1 MNKIEYTPDNL
12 SHHKVNI
19 YNWITHGIIIN
30 GSRYILKE
38 FIINSNRLSA
48 IVTNDNKNYY
58 ITDLTSNVTEEVFD
72 DSNILKRL
80 DRLESIPQYKYDD
93 TGILIRLDNIDQII
107 SDISTRL
114 DSIFTLISNN
124 KIYDDSALVRR
135 IELLENKLN

>member
-58 ITDLTSNVTEEVFD
+58 IIHETQMDSRNVLSNRFKMHFKSVF
-72 DSNILKRL
+72 IYLKKHK
-80 DRLESIPQYKYDD
+80 IF
-93 TGILIRLDNIDQII
+93 GLI
-107 SDISTRL
+107 
-114 DSIFTLISNN
+114 
-124 KIYDDSALVRR
+124 KIA
-135 IELLENKLN
+135 K